1 MAIRDYHDKDTASFV
16 RGERVRRFEQ
26 CRPGAVKAIAKLQAA
41 TRLMDLRNPPSNR
54 FEALAG
60 EPGRYSI
67 RIDNKWRVCFRW
79 APSEPP
85 SEGTDPLMVPASP
98 ATLRSPTT
106 MIEERATMSYTAT
119 DKLPP
124 VHPGEILRD
133 ELEALDLS
141 ARKFAEAIGVP
152 PNAVTQILRG
162 ERGISAE
169 MALRLG
175 IAFGTDERYW
185 MNLQNSYDAKV
196 ARAKMADKL
205 PTIRRLVAT

>member
-1 MAIRDYHDKDTASFV
+1 
-16 RGERVRRFEQ
+16 
-26 CRPGAVKAIAKLQAA
+26 
-41 TRLMDLRNPPSNR
+41 
-54 FEALAG
+54 
-60 EPGRYSI
+60 
-67 RIDNKWRVCFRW
+67 
-79 APSEPP
+79 
-85 SEGTDPLMVPASP
+85 
-98 ATLRSPTT
+98 
-106 MIEERATMSYTAT
+106 MSYTAT

-133 ELEALDLS
+133 ELDALGLS